1 MEHLL
6 EDPHEDHKEVA
17 ILTADEIESDI
28 EYIRVYPSEELKSF
42 YLWLVDGE
50 VEAIDHT

>member
-1 MEHLL
+1 MEAVLDPN
-6 EDPHEDHKEVA
+6 EDLQEVA

-28 EYIRVYPSEELKSF
+28 EYIRVYPSDELKEF
-42 YLWLVDGE
+42 YRWLVGDE